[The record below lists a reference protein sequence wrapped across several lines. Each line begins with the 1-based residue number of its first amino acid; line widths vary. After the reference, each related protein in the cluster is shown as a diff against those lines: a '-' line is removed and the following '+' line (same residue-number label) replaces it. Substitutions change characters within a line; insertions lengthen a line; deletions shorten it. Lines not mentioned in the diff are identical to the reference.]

1 MSFPAAQTG
10 PVASGNTG
18 ANRAALGMV
27 TSLFFLW
34 GFLTVL
40 NDVLVPRFR
49 SAFTLNYA
57 QAMLIQFSFFAAYVV
72 MALPSGR
79 LVSRIGYQASMVVAL
94 LVAGTGA
101 LLFFPAAV
109 AASYPL
115 FLVALFI
122 LASGITLLQVTCNP
136 YMAVLGAPQTA
147 SSRLNL
153 AQAFNALGAALGP
166 WLGGLL
172 ILSITQHQLA
182 GAAPLNAEQ
191 HAAWRLAEL
200 STVKLPYLG
209 FAAIL
214 FLSAFIVWRFH
225 LPAVAEVEDH
235 HADRFID
242 GRIARSA
249 WHYRHLVLGAVALG
263 LYCGAEVCIGS
274 FLVNFFG
281 QPEIGGLALV
291 RAARFATYY
300 WTGAMVGRFVGSA
313 LLRRIRPGTLLG
325 ICAVVASLLVCITI
339 ASTGA
344 VAMGSIIL
352 VGLFNSIMFP
362 TIFTLAIDGLG
373 KFTSQGSGILFLGV
387 IGPALLP
394 VIQGALAD
402 RIGIHYAFVIPALCY
417 VFIVYYGFRGSRHA

>member
-1 MSFPAAQTG
+1 MSFPAAHSG
-10 PVASGNTG
+10 KLAPGSRVAH
-18 ANRAALGMV
+18 RAALSMV

-40 NDVLVPRFR
+40 NDVLVPHFR
-49 SAFTLNYA
+49 NAFTLNYA
-57 QAMLIQFSFFAAYVV
+57 QAMLIQFSFFAGYVV

-94 LVAGTGA
+94 LVTGMGA
-101 LLFFPAAV
+101 LLFLPAAM

-115 FLVALFI
+115 FLMALFV
-122 LASGITLLQVTCNP
+122 LASGITLLQVACNP
-136 YMAVLGAPQTA
+136 YMTVLGPPETA

-153 AQAFNALGAALGP
+153 AQAFNALGAAVAP

-172 ILSITQHQLA
+172 ILSITQHTTVNVPALT
-182 GAAPLNAEQ
+182 AEQ

-200 STVKLPYLG
+200 SSVKLPYLA
-209 FAAIL
+209 FACIL
-214 FLSAFIVWRFH
+214 FASALVVWRFK
-225 LPAVAEVEDH
+225 LPAVAEVEDPL
-235 HADRFID
+235 AERFIN
-242 GRIARSA
+242 GRMVRSA
-249 WHYRHLVLGAVALG
+249 WHYRHLVLGAVGIG

-281 QPEIGGLALV
+281 QPEIGGMAPV
-291 RAARFATYY
+291 RAAQFATYY

-325 ICAVVASLLVCITI
+325 ICGVVACLLVCISI
-339 ASTGA
+339 ATTGA

-373 KFTSQGSGILFLGV
+373 KYTSQGSGILFLGV
-387 IGPALLP
+387 IGPAVLP
-394 VIQGALAD
+394 VVQGALAD
-402 RIGIHYAFVIPALCY
+402 RIGIHFAFVIPALCY
-417 VFIVYYGFRGSRHA
+417 VYVIYYGFRGSRHG

>member
-1 MSFPAAQTG
+1 
-10 PVASGNTG
+10 
-18 ANRAALGMV
+18 
-27 TSLFFLW
+27 
-34 GFLTVL
+34 
-40 NDVLVPRFR
+40 
-49 SAFTLNYA
+49 
-57 QAMLIQFSFFAAYVV
+57 

-79 LVSRIGYQASMVVAL
+79 LLSRIGYQAAMVVAL
-94 LVAGTGA
+94 VVAGAGA
-101 LLFFPAAV
+101 LLFYPAAA

-115 FLVALFI
+115 FLLALFV
-122 LASGITLLQVTCNP
+122 LASGITLLQVSCNP
-136 YMAVLGAPQTA
+136 YMAVLGPPQTA

-182 GAAPLNAEQ
+182 GAPPLNAQQ

-209 FAAIL
+209 FASLL
-214 FLSAFIVWRFH
+214 FISAFIVWRFH
-225 LPAVAEVEDH
+225 LPAVAEVQDQL
-235 HADRFID
+235 ADRFIN
-242 GRIARSA
+242 GRLARSA
-249 WHYRHLVLGAVALG
+249 WHYRHLVLGVVALG

-281 QPEIGGLALV
+281 QPDIGGLPPV

-300 WTGAMVGRFVGSA
+300 WTGAMVGRFIGSA

-325 ICAVVASLLVCITI
+325 FCAVVASLLVCITI

-344 VAMGSIIL
+344 LAMGSIIL

-373 KFTSQGSGILFLGV
+373 KYTSQGSGILFLGV

-394 VIQGALAD
+394 VLQGALAD

-417 VFIVYYGFRGSRHA
+417 VFIVYYGLRGSRHA